1 MPTANRNNALD
12 KWEKEVRESAA
23 KKKAATSNG
32 ILSKA
37 DQALVDKQRK
47 VEDDVRVQIET
58 VKHQMQRGLAII
70 RSLITADVEPF
81 KSNLTDVLQLI
92 MNGPLDKGD
101 FLVGDDAFQTFL
113 VSFFSNE
120 DPVLEPLS

>member
-1 MPTANRNNALD
+1 
-12 KWEKEVRESAA
+12 
-23 KKKAATSNG
+23 
-32 ILSKA
+32 
-37 DQALVDKQRK
+37 
-47 VEDDVRVQIET
+47 
-58 VKHQMQRGLAII
+58 MQRGLAII

-92 MNGPLDKGD
+92 MNGPLDKGA

-120 DPVLEPLS
+120 EPVYEPSS